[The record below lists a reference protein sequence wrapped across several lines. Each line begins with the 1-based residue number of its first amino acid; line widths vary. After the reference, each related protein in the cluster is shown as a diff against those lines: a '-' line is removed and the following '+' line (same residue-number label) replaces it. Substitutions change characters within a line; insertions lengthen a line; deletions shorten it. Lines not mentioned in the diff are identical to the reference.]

1 MRQAAFNTA
10 KLKTGLQLPHGVKEG
25 EASVV
30 ALLRATTGSGVAG
43 GKPGE
48 VYIGCTCEDQEGGCW
63 GCIDYG

>member
-1 MRQAAFNTA
+1 MGRSSWLHVWGNN
-10 KLKTGLQLPHGVKEG
+10 KEG

-48 VYIGCTCEDQEGGCW
+48 VYIKR
-63 GCIDYG
+63 CISGALARIRKGVAGHV